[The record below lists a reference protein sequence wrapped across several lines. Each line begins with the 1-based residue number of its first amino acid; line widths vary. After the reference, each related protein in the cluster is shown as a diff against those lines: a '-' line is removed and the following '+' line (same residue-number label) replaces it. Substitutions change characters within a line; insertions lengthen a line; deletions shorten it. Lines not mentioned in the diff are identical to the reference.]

1 MLSLCVYF
9 SQLLYLISILSNA
22 QLLPK
27 ILPVIMNNL
36 CTTSNARNI
45 YMIEIVQFQRI
56 SK

>member
-1 MLSLCVYF
+1 MLSLCVYC
-9 SQLLYLISILSNA
+9 SQLLYLISILGNA
-22 QLLPK
+22 QLLSK

-45 YMIEIVQFQRI
+45 YIIEIVQFQRI